1 MLPLPPTAQ
10 RQALRSIGS
19 SKWALGVN
27 EILDGVCVCPVVNWQ
42 TCSGCTP
49 CLDVVAVVYSCA
61 YVIEVYI
68 SVCTLGN
75 TLVSFLY

>member
-27 EILDGVCVCPVVNWQ
+27 EILDGVCV
-42 TCSGCTP
+42 P
-49 CLDVVAVVYSCA
+49 CGELADLFWVYS
-61 YVIEVYI
+61 
-68 SVCTLGN
+68 LP
-75 TLVSFLY
+75 